1 MSIPILQLKK
11 GKERSI
17 NNRHPWIFSGAV
29 AKLPN
34 NEEGTIVLVT
44 DFENKQLCY
53 GFLSHKSQIVCRLF
67 EWDNLSEDVLS
78 DAYWVTK
85 IKNAF
90 LLRSTVI
97 NKETTNVYRLLHA
110 EGDFFPGIIADVYG
124 EVVVLQI
131 LIKGVEKL
139 VPAVKQALIE
149 IGFKHIYIKAKTSS
163 TVLEDIRTGSA
174 WLEGGVVVPVLVKE
188 NNVLFEVDFI
198 DGQKTGFFVDQ
209 RDNRELLRTYSKGK
223 NVLNTFC
230 YTGGFSVYAAAGG
243 AIRVDSVDIS
253 KDAVA
258 LAGENMEL
266 NYPGFNHNT
275 IAADCFDYLG
285 EIEKDQYDIIV
296 LDPPAFAKSAK
307 AVANACRGYKQI
319 NLKAFRKIKKG
330 GLVFT
335 YSCSQNIDKDLFQKI
350 VFGAAADAHRNVRI
364 IHQMHQPADHPI
376 NIYHPEG
383 EYLKG
388 LVLYV
393 E

>member
-163 TVLEDIRTGSA
+163 TVLEDIRTGSS
-174 WLEGGVVVPVLVKE
+174 WLEGGVEVPVLVKE